1 MSTEINPDS
10 FNLDIP
16 ILARMQPY
24 QDLHNRDACNMDI
37 PILNRFAFRFQS
49 LSLKQS
55 KTKDSTSAWPAT
67 PAYWTT
73 EMEQDSECRKRLE
86 VEGKADDDWVITMA
100 RGKFAG
106 RVDLDEMTA

>member
-16 ILARMQPY
+16 ILVRMRPY
-24 QDLHNRDACNMDI
+24 QDLNRDACDMDI
-37 PILNRFAFRFQS
+37 PILDRFSLRFQS
-49 LSLKQS
+49 LSLMQS
-55 KTKDSTSAWPAT
+55 KIKDSRSAWPAT